1 MHLPTGA
8 TAVYQSGTATSCGGT
23 DWSLS
28 ICKGGMLEPPSS
40 NSSSS
45 PPGSQD
51 LWWTERL
58 VVEAQQEFPGE
69 LSKFA
74 FFLCNCFKLLRSP
87 DLFTSCLYSKCLYM
101 LPYYVFMAA
110 HFLSSQLKR

>member
-8 TAVYQSGTATSCGGT
+8 TAVYPSGTSANCGGGT
-23 DWSLS
+23 DWGLS
-28 ICKGGMLEPPSS
+28 ICKGGMLEPPNS

-58 VVEAQQEFPGE
+58 ILEAQQEFPGE
-69 LSKFA
+69 LSECFW
-74 FFLCNCFKLLRSP
+74 FFFFVVKLI
-87 DLFTSCLYSKCLYM
+87 
-101 LPYYVFMAA
+101 V
-110 HFLSSQLKR
+110 

>member
-8 TAVYQSGTATSCGGT
+8 SAVYNHSGKSAIPAVAATTPITSASTTTTAATVCGTA
-23 DWSLS
+23 DWNL
-28 ICKGGMLEPPSS
+28 IDCKGGILEPPSS
-40 NSSSS
+40 CSSSS

-69 LSKFA
+69 LGKKNVVLA
-74 FFLCNCFKLLRSP
+74 QVYALRV
-87 DLFTSCLYSKCLYM
+87 C
-101 LPYYVFMAA
+101 
-110 HFLSSQLKR
+110 

>member
-58 VVEAQQEFPGE
+58 IIEAQQEFPGE
-69 LSKFA
+69 LSKFFVSNY
-74 FFLCNCFKLLRSP
+74 FFS
-87 DLFTSCLYSKCLYM
+87 
-101 LPYYVFMAA
+101 A
-110 HFLSSQLKR
+110 LKIC